1 LRAGEGD
8 IMKILHI
15 VKQEPDE
22 TVRKIIEEHSKNG
35 VVTVIDLRQD
45 KDYARIIG
53 LVEASD
59 AVLCW

>member
-1 LRAGEGD
+1 
-8 IMKILHI
+8 MKILHI
-15 VKQEPDE
+15 LKQDPDE
-22 TVRKIIEEHSKNG
+22 AVRKIIDEHLKNG

-59 AVLCW
+59 AVFCW